1 MKDSKERKDE
11 VTIYFLGSQSSVF
24 LKLRIMCKFVLSFDS
39 IITIGSLLQHSL
51 KVTVK
56 KASVD

>member
-1 MKDSKERKDE
+1 MEDSKERKNED
-11 VTIYFLGSQSSVF
+11 TIYFLGSQSSVF

-39 IITIGSLLQHSL
+39 IITIGSLLQNSL

>member
-1 MKDSKERKDE
+1 MEDSKERKNEDA
-11 VTIYFLGSQSSVF
+11 IYFLGSQSSVF

-39 IITIGSLLQHSL
+39 IITIGSLLQNSL

>member
-1 MKDSKERKDE
+1 MEDSKGRKDE
-11 VTIYFLGSQSSVF
+11 DTIYFLGRQSSVF
-24 LKLRIMCKFVLSFDS
+24 LKLRKICKFVLSFDS
-39 IITIGSLLQHSL
+39 IITIGSLLQNSL